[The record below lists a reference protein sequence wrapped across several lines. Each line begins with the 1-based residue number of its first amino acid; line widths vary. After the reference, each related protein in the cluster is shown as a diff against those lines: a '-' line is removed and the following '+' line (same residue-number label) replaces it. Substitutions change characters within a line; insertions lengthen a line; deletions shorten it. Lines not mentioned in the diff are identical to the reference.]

1 MDTPR
6 HLAQFDHAVAPQ
18 VPPEN
23 PYVKARS
30 WALAAGLLL
39 PLLGFSSAAMGQSA
53 DLVLAQHVV
62 APDPVPAGGIANIT
76 MTVQNNGTSAAS
88 NVVLTDSIPAG
99 STFVSMTAS
108 DGGSCTAAPPYECA
122 WGSLPYPSKRTVTL
136 RVRLP
141 SATVWTNSASIDAST
156 PDSNAANNSLTRNI
170 TVVAAADL
178 AITATSSVGAGPV
191 AAGTPY
197 TYSLA
202 VGNSG
207 PDPLPAGQAP
217 VVTFNVPAGSSVRG
231 VPTGSGWSCQPASG
245 YPRTA
250 PAEGAPGAQ
259 ITCSRDDAL
268 AAGSSYPPISVPAVA
283 NVTGSVAATFD
294 VRSDFPDGDTGNN
307 TATVPVALSAG
318 TDMSIDKTASLSA
331 VGTATRATYT
341 LTPRQQGGS
350 APTGVT
356 VRDALPAGLAYV
368 SHSAPAPWTCDFS
381 ATQTDA
387 LTCVHPGTYV
397 GGPYTALPAI
407 TLVAEVTGVG
417 DIPNTGEVTADQ
429 PDPTGSNNTSTVTVN
444 NSADLGIAKT
454 SDVNPVV
461 VGAPYNWTIVVR
473 NYGPMPVLAGQ
484 TIRVQENL
492 PAGMVVRTPV
502 TSAGWTCTGAYT
514 ADNAPVSY
522 PTNGD
527 AVTLSCLNLR
537 TANLGFNASSGTAA
551 PNLVVP
557 VSNSVPG
564 AVANSA
570 CVSLSGAGPRE
581 AGDGGGF
588 RTNCVSTGTTGTE
601 SNDSADL
608 QITKTASQAS
618 VVVGQPLA
626 YTLQVTNRSTTNA
639 ATQVHVYD
647 TVNDLLTSA
656 GSPGL
661 VSIIAPAGD
670 SCTPTAPSNTGSA
683 SIDCNLHTLAAGETK
698 TVTITVVPNNTTAA
712 PLARTNTATVNSL
725 DIGDPIR
732 GNNSA
737 SVTTSILPRVDATV
751 AKTVNPSSAVRVGQ
765 PMVYTVTARNAGP
778 STANELVITD
788 VMPANTTFISV
799 GTPSN
804 GGVCSSVPTVGAG
817 GTLSCR
823 WTNVAGNSNRT
834 VTFTVRPLAA
844 ALNTTINN
852 VVNVAVGAADTETD
866 TTNNSA
872 NVSATITDSLVD
884 ILVQKTDTV
893 DPVPLGGETTYRIN
907 IRNAGP
913 SYGTNLVLVDTFPN
927 AGNTARFSYQ
937 GQLTASV
944 AGATVTPACTEPAI
958 GAMTGTLRC
967 TFPTLAVGVA
977 NEVVLTYRMRAESI
991 ITAGDYSGTQGNKA
1005 VVSVDEVEVQLTN
1018 NEVNEDTTTSRA
1030 GPAPGDAIDLGISKT
1045 VAPGQALPGAEFDY
1059 TLTVTNHQAAG
1070 SGRDVV
1076 AANGV
1081 QVTDTLPAGLSFVSA
1096 AGCSYAAATRQL
1108 TCVIPS
1114 LAAGATT
1121 AFTLRVKVDSP
1132 YTGDAI
1138 LSNTACVDMPGDP
1151 VSANN
1156 CSTVTQPAGTP
1167 PVTPVPTLSQW
1178 ALIVLS
1184 LLVGALAIRRRGL
1197 IAPPARP

>member
-6 HLAQFDHAVAPQ
+6 HLAQFDHAVTPQ
-18 VPPEN
+18 VPSKN
-23 PYVKARS
+23 PHVNARS
-30 WALAAGLLL
+30 WALAAGLVL

-62 APDPVPAGGIANIT
+62 APDPVPAGGIATIT
-76 MTVQNNGTSAAS
+76 MTVQNNGANAAS
-88 NVVLTDSIPAG
+88 NVVLTDSIPPG

-108 DGGSCTAAPPYECA
+108 NGGSCTAAPPYECA
-122 WGSLPYPSKRTVTL
+122 WGSIPYPGSRTVTL

-178 AITATSSVGAGPV
+178 GIMASSSAGTGTV

-202 VGNSG
+202 VSNSG
-207 PDPLPAGQAP
+207 PDPLPPGQAP
-217 VVTFNVPAGSSVRG
+217 VLTFNVPTGSSVRS
-231 VPTGSGWSCQPASG
+231 VPTGAGWSCQPANG

-250 PAEGAPGAQ
+250 PAGGAPGAQ

-268 AAGSSYPPISVPAVA
+268 AVGSSYPTITVPAVA
-283 NVTGSVAATFD
+283 NVTGAVDATFD

-307 TATVPVALSAG
+307 TATVRVDLSDG

-331 VGTATRATYT
+331 SGSATRATYT
-341 LTPRQQGGS
+341 LTARQQGGS

-356 VRDALPAGLAYV
+356 VRDTLPAGLNYV
-368 SHSAPAPWTCDFS
+368 SHTASPPWTCDF
-381 ATQTDA
+381 ALTQANT
-387 LTCVHPGTYV
+387 LTCVYAGTYA

-407 TLVAEVTGVG
+407 TLVTEVAGLG
-417 DIPNTGEVTADQ
+417 DIPNTGQVSADQ
-429 PDPTGSNNTSTVTVN
+429 TDPNGANNTSTVTVN

-454 SDVNPVV
+454 SDINPVV

-484 TIRVQENL
+484 TIQVVENL
-492 PAGMVVRTPV
+492 PDGMVIRAPV
-502 TSAGWTCTGAYT
+502 TSTGWTCTGAYT
-514 ADNAPVSY
+514 ADSTPVGY
-522 PTNGD
+522 PTNGN
-527 AVTLSCLNLR
+527 AVTLSCSNLR
-537 TANLGFNASSGTAA
+537 TTNLAFNAASGIAA
-551 PNLVVP
+551 PTLVVP

-564 AVANSA
+564 AVTNSA
-570 CVSLSGAGPRE
+570 CVSLTGAGPVE
-581 AGDGGGF
+581 PGSAGSLRD
-588 RTNCVSTGTTGTE
+588 NCVAAGTTGTDV
-601 SNDSADL
+601 NNSADL
-608 QITKTASQAS
+608 QIIKTASQGS
-618 VVVGQPLA
+618 VVVGQPLT
-626 YTLQVTNRSTTNA
+626 YTLEVKNLSTTNS
-639 ATQVHVYD
+639 ATRVHVYD
-647 TVNDLLTSA
+647 TVSNLLTSA

-661 VSIIAPAGD
+661 VSIVAPAGD
-670 SCTPTAPSNTGSA
+670 SCTPTAPNDTGSA
-683 SIDCNLHTLAAGETK
+683 SIDCNLNTLAANTSK
-698 TVTITVVPNNTTAA
+698 TVTITILPNNATAA
-712 PLARTNTATVNSL
+712 PLARVNTATVNSL
-725 DIGDPIR
+725 DIGDPTR
-732 GNNSA
+732 GNNSD

-751 AKTVNPSSAVRVGQ
+751 AKTVNPSSGARVGQ

-788 VMPANTTFISV
+788 VMPANTAFISV

-804 GGVCSSVPTVGAG
+804 GGTCSSVPAVGAG

-844 ALNTTINN
+844 ALNTTITN
-852 VVNVAVGAADTETD
+852 VVNVTVGANDTETD

-872 NVSATITDSLVD
+872 SVDATVTDSLVD

-893 DPVPLGGETTYRIN
+893 DPVPLGGDTTYRIN

-913 SYGTNLVLVDTFPN
+913 SYGTNLVLVDTFPI

-944 AGATVTPACTEPAI
+944 AGTTVTPACSEPAI

-991 ITAGDYSGTQGNKA
+991 IAAGDYSGTQGNKA

-1030 GPAPGDAIDLGISKT
+1030 APAPGGEIDLGIAKT
-1045 VAPGQALPGAEFDY
+1045 VATGQALPGTEFDY
-1059 TLTVTNHQAAG
+1059 TLTVTNNQAVG

-1076 AANGV
+1076 AANGA

-1096 AGCSYAAATRQL
+1096 AGCSYASATRQL
-1108 TCVIPS
+1108 TCVVPS

-1132 YTGDAI
+1132 YTGEAT
-1138 LSNTACVDMPGDP
+1138 LSNTACVDMPADP

-1156 CSTVTQPAGTP
+1156 CSTATKPAGTP
-1167 PVTPVPTLSQW
+1167 PATPVPTLSQW

-1184 LLVGALAIRRRGL
+1184 LLVGALAIRRIGG
-1197 IAPPARP
+1197 IARHPRP